1 MTRLMVRLGEI
12 NVVTKNKTKN
22 DKDLLDVVLHPKFDN
37 LTKEKD
43 IALLR
48 EGCKKKKKKIVN
60 FFQIG
65 LHPPPPRNVNF
76 LKMIFVNKFSFIFY
90 HFSFKKV
97 KFD

>member
-37 LTKEKD
+37 LTKEND

-48 EGCKKKKKKIVN
+48 ISNEGLD
-60 FFQIG
+60 FQVYLI
-65 LHPPPPRNVNF
+65 P
-76 LKMIFVNKFSFIFY
+76 IISF
-90 HFSFKKV
+90 H
-97 KFD
+97 